1 MYDTYTQPGG
11 PSGVQSLPLAPR
23 AHTSSFRIT
32 RSILMTCDPFYRPFL
47 LPSGGWEKVQDLGA
61 PRTPAPLCLCDHRL
75 VTQLFWALVSSFV
88 NWR

>member
-1 MYDTYTQPGG
+1 MHQAQWSPEA
-11 PSGVQSLPLAPR
+11 L
-23 AHTSSFRIT
+23 SSCPVVGR
-32 RSILMTCDPFYRPFL
+32 
-47 LPSGGWEKVQDLGA
+47 EKVQDLGA

>member
-1 MYDTYTQPGG
+1 MTHTLSPRG
-11 PSGVQSLPLAPR
+11 PGVQSLPLVPR

-32 RSILMTCDPFYRPFL
+32 SILMTCDPFYCPFF